1 MRFMDR
7 NAANDTWLNITFEG
21 LCLFEMDK
29 KSATVHF
36 IDGERAGIVEHV
48 VVLEALKEQVVSS
61 TLERAPDHIIHV
73 AAGTQAWRADPQF
86 EITGPF
92 NNGTD
97 SLEFAPPIV
106 PDSSGQIPAPYSPGD
121 PAWESLDWVANL
133 DTLCG
138 AKGIKNTAHFL
149 GKMKLNRGRLQG
161 RPPTGSAGAYEWKFS
176 DPKTKSTLQQQV
188 LTNTGLCSCPISGA
202 TATIKL
208 GTHELV
214 LRRVDSVGPAIS
226 LFVRSLSATPQPLG
240 AALTILPNIHEFPA
254 YFTVVN
260 NSFIPHI
267 KRERLPHRMAS
278 AIGRQGGDVEPML
291 CMMARATHLGNP

>member
-1 MRFMDR
+1 MDR
-7 NAANDTWLNITFEG
+7 NATNDTWLNITFEG
-21 LCLFEMDK
+21 LCLFETDK

-36 IDGERAGIVEHV
+36 IDGERAGVGKHV

-73 AAGTQAWRADPQF
+73 AAGTHAWRADPHF

-92 NNGTD
+92 HNGTD
-97 SLEFAPPIV
+97 SLEFAPPIS
-106 PDSSGQIPAPYSPGD
+106 PDPSGRKPAPRGPGD

-161 RPPTGSAGAYEWKFS
+161 RPPTGSAGAYEWRFS

-188 LTNTGLCSCPISGA
+188 LTNTALCSCPTSGPR
-202 TATIKL
+202 ATIKL

-214 LRRVDSVGPAIS
+214 LKRVDSLGPAIS

-240 AALTILPNIHEFPA
+240 AALTIKPNIHEFPA

-260 NSFIPHI
+260 SSFTPDIE
-267 KRERLPHRMAS
+267 REPLPYRMAG
-278 AIGRQGGDVEPML
+278 AIGRQGGDVEPTL
-291 CMMARATHLGNP
+291 CMLAQAAHS

>member
-1 MRFMDR
+1 MDR
-7 NAANDTWLNITFEG
+7 NATNDTWLNVTFEG

-36 IDGERAGIVEHV
+36 IDGERAGIGNHV

-61 TLERAPDHIIHV
+61 TLKPAPDHIIHV

-92 NNGTD
+92 NNRTD
-97 SLEFAPPIV
+97 SLEFAPPIL
-106 PDSSGQIPAPYSPGD
+106 PDPSGQKPAPHGPGD

-138 AKGIKNTAHFL
+138 ATGIKDTAHFL
-149 GKMKLNRGRLQG
+149 GKMKLTRGRLQS
-161 RPPTGSAGAYEWKFS
+161 RPPTGSGGAYEWKFS
-176 DPKTKSTLQQQV
+176 NPKTKSTLQQQV
-188 LTNTGLCSCPISGA
+188 LTNTALCSCPISGA
-202 TATIKL
+202 KATIKL

-214 LRRVDSVGPAIS
+214 LKRVDSLGPAIS

-240 AALTILPNIHEFPA
+240 AALTTPVNIHDFPA
-254 YFTVVN
+254 YFEVVN
-260 NSFIPHI
+260 SSFTPHI
-267 KRERLPHRMAS
+267 KREPLPYCMADVMS
-278 AIGRQGGDVEPML
+278 RQGGDVEPIFCML
-291 CMMARATHLGNP
+291 ARVTHR